1 MRLGAATVLALVTG
15 LGLADASPAQST
27 RPDVR
32 RGGAIL
38 VQEMVSVTGT
48 LRLVPQPAGRGSA
61 LEIDAGRLG
70 RYRIA
75 ELGLGAELKGH
86 VDEQV
91 SIVAF
96 VEPFE
101 QDGRAVLR
109 VARFTLHDR
118 QA

>member
-27 RPDVR
+27 RPEVR

-61 LEIDAGRLG
+61 LEIDAGPLG
-70 RYRIA
+70 RYRIN
-75 ELGLGAELKGH
+75 ELGLGTELKGH

-96 VEPFE
+96 VEPFQ

-109 VARFTLHDR
+109 VARFQLHDR